1 MLWIQELRVELSALR
16 FFDLP
21 TILTLIYIPLHLVS
35 GHPDKL
41 TNPVPNSRDP
51 NFNERFVFPI
61 VTNDQQLRLL
71 LRSRLQVTVVDMHG
85 EEAEDPSDG
94 LIGTVE
100 STDVECCDCRDEKG
114 TGSGRGRWRGS
125 SYIHHRIS
133 KG

>member
-1 MLWIQELRVELSALR
+1 LLWIHQLYLAFSGSPITSFLFISFPR
-16 FFDLP
+16 
-21 TILTLIYIPLHLVS
+21 YHVS

-94 LIGTVE
+94 LIGTAH
-100 STDVECCDCRDEKG
+100 
-114 TGSGRGRWRGS
+114 
-125 SYIHHRIS
+125 SYS
-133 KG
+133 AL